1 MVTPDR
7 TADGSATTDP
17 SPRVL
22 VVDDELFLADLIAS
36 ALRYAGFA
44 STTAGD
50 CAEAEAT
57 VARERPDLIILDV
70 LLPDGSGID
79 LCRRLRE
86 NGVLAPVIFL
96 TARRAVADK
105 IEGLSVGGDDY
116 LTKPFSLDELV
127 ARARAI
133 LRRSQLATP
142 APPLP
147 EETGGL
153 RYADLVI
160 DQEAHVVRRQ
170 NVVID
175 LSPTEFNLLRYLV
188 QNAGRVMSK
197 QQIVDQVWEYDFG
210 GNHGVV
216 STYISYLRRK
226 IDQFDPPLIQT
237 IPRVGYTLRLPAE

>member
-1 MVTPDR
+1 MSHDER
-7 TADGSATTDP
+7 AAETAEGEAQCGAAYPTG
-17 SPRVL
+17 
-22 VVDDELFLADLIAS
+22 VVD
-36 ALRYAGFA
+36 
-44 STTAGD
+44 
-50 CAEAEAT
+50 CAQAVGSPA
-57 VARERPDLIILDV
+57 VPGVPGAH
-70 LLPDGSGID
+70 GSGID

-96 TARRAVADK
+96 TARRTVADK
-105 IEGLSVGGDDY
+105 VEGLSVGGDDY

-133 LRRSQLATP
+133 LRRSQLAAP
-142 APPLP
+142 APPP
-147 EETGGL
+147 EATGGL

-160 DQEAHVVRRQ
+160 DQEAYVVRRQ

>member
-1 MVTPDR
+1 MVTPER
-7 TADGSATTDP
+7 TTAGSAPVDA
-17 SPRVL
+17 PRVL
-22 VVDDELFLADLIAS
+22 VVDDEVFLADLIAS

-44 STTAGD
+44 STTARD

-57 VARERPDLIILDV
+57 VTQHRPDLIILDV

-86 NGVLAPVIFL
+86 TGVLAPVIFL

-105 IEGLSVGGDDY
+105 IEGLTAGGDDY

-133 LRRSQLATP
+133 LRRSQPAAP
-142 APPLP
+142 APPDGP
-147 EETGGL
+147 GIGGL
-153 RYADLVI
+153 RYADLEI
-160 DQEAHVVRRQ
+160 DEEAHVVRRRD
-170 NVVID
+170 VVID
-175 LSPTEFNLLRYLV
+175 LSPTEFDLLRFLME
-188 QNAGRVMSK
+188 NAGRVVSK
-197 QQIVDQVWEYDFG
+197 QQIVDQVWKYGFG

-226 IDQFDPPLIQT
+226 VDQFDPPLIQT
-237 IPRVGYTLRLPAE
+237 IPRIGYTLRLPAG

>member
-7 TADGSATTDP
+7 TADGSATSDTP
-17 SPRVL
+17 PRVL
-22 VVDDELFLADLIAS
+22 VVDDELFLADLVAS

-86 NGVLAPVIFL
+86 KGVLAPVIFL

-105 IEGLSVGGDDY
+105 VEGLSVGGDDY

-133 LRRSQLATP
+133 LRRSQLAAP
-142 APPLP
+142 APPR

-237 IPRVGYTLRLPAE
+237 IPRVGYTLRLPSE